1 MAADAEIIDI
11 HCGWGASAAAP
22 EWGDAGRL
30 RDALRARGVGTAFLA
45 ADLGRRFDFVEGNAE
60 VADVIAR
67 FPELRGWLVLH
78 PARMADA
85 NAQMRRYL
93 YGERFVGCALY
104 PDPLTG
110 KPVTLRA
117 ALELI
122 NMFRRFAKPLLVQ
135 ADTAAAM
142 EEVAAIAQEMTGMR
156 VIASGMGGDD
166 WREAV
171 DLAVRPLNLY
181 LDISGALVPEKIEY
195 AISSLNGV
203 RKTRLRLR
211 GAAHRSRGA
220 ARPARR
226 PFPEPGRP
234 RAPAPPQRHPP
245 VRARPGRRRGD
256 RRPPPD
262 ARPGIHGDRRGQ
274 SRDGPPDARRIGR
287 GPGWIGSRP
296 AGDVW

>member
-203 RKTRLRLR
+203 RKLVFGSGAPRTDPAALLGLLDDLSLNPDDRARLLHLNATRLFALDR
-211 GAAHRSRGA
+211 GADEETDALRPMRVPESTEIA
-220 ARPARR
+220 ADS
-226 PFPEPGRP
+226 PGM
-234 RAPAPPQRHPP
+234 
-245 VRARPGRRRGD
+245 GLLT
-256 RRPPPD
+256 PD
-262 ARPGIHGDRRGQ
+262 E
-274 SRDGPPDARRIGR
+274 
-287 GPGWIGSRP
+287 
-296 AGDVW
+296 